1 LPKRMA
7 SACLHGLA
15 ATAAGLLILA
25 VSPGSP
31 GMIRAV
37 ELAAVVLDIPERPA
51 HMLRDLVSEGALWFS
66 GVRDLKERLR
76 ELEFDNVRL
85 RSTLQERPDLRV
97 PDRDG
102 LVFCRVDLRPPSL
115 WWRELRVDTG
125 SADGVREGMPAL
137 QDGFLAGRV
146 FRVHGGHSW
155 VELITSPSL
164 LVPVVVDE
172 TRDLGV
178 LSGDGTGR
186 VNLLYI
192 PEEKVIAAGSTIRTA
207 LASDS
212 FPAGLPVG
220 KVAPEEPLKEGGFKV
235 YRIIPGADLSK
246 MYSLYLLAGG
256 GGAE

>member
-1 LPKRMA
+1 MA

-15 ATAAGLLILA
+15 ATATGLLLLA

-37 ELAAVVLDIPERPA
+37 EFAAVVLDIPERPA
-51 HMLRDLVSEGALWFS
+51 HMMRGLVSEGALWFS
-66 GVRDLKERLR
+66 GMRGLKERLR
-76 ELEFDNVRL
+76 ELELDNVRL

-97 PDRDG
+97 PDRKG
-102 LVFCRVDLRPPSL
+102 LVPCLVDLRPPSS
-115 WWRELRVDTG
+115 WWRELRVDRG
-125 SADGVREGMPAL
+125 FADGVREGMPAL

-178 LSGDGTGR
+178 LAGDGTGR
-186 VNLLYI
+186 INLLYI
-192 PEEKVIAAGSTIRTA
+192 PEEKVIAEGSMIRTA

-212 FPAGLPVG
+212 LPAGLPVG
-220 KVAPEEPLKEGGFKV
+220 KISPEEPMKEGGFKV
-235 YRIIPGADLSK
+235 YRVIPGADLSK
-246 MYSLYLLAGG
+246 MYSLYILAGG
-256 GGAE
+256 GEEE